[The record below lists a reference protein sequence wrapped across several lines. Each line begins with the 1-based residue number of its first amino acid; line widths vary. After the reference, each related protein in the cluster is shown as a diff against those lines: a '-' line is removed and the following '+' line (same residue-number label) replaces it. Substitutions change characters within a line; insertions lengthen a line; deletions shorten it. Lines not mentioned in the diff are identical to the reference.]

1 MSQKTFD
8 ILSELCP
15 KDYFY
20 ILSQNTFKYGRSEI
34 NVPDYQFCV
43 PRHFTREQIQKV
55 IDCEYAPCVYRFIE
69 NLKTKKQRDK
79 VGRKYWYHINFYYLK
94 QPIEQNASCWSIIKP
109 DLPISDS
116 KLTDVFI
123 VDEYRKKL
131 TKYQMKKVKYV
142 GHDARST
149 YESDN
154 LQ

>member
-1 MSQKTFD
+1 MKNQNLRED
-8 ILSELCP
+8 IEVL
-15 KDYFY
+15 
-20 ILSQNTFKYGRSEI
+20 RS
-34 NVPDYQFCV
+34 
-43 PRHFTREQIQKV
+43 R
-55 IDCEYAPCVYRFIE
+55 
-69 NLKTKKQRDK
+69 
-79 VGRKYWYHINFYYLK
+79 
-94 QPIEQNASCWSIIKP
+94 IIKP

-116 KLTDVFI
+116 TLTDVFI

>member
-1 MSQKTFD
+1 MSQKTFE

-20 ILSQNTFKYGRSEI
+20 ILSQNTFKYGRSEM

-43 PRHFTREQIQKV
+43 PRHFTREQTQKV
-55 IDCEYAPCVYRFIE
+55 IDCEYAPYVDKFIE

-79 VGRKYWYHINFYYLK
+79 VARKYWYHLHYYHLT
-94 QPIEQNASCWSIIKP
+94 QPIESNASCWNTIKP

-116 KLTDVFI
+116 TLTDVFI
-123 VDEYRKKL
+123 VDEDRKKL

-142 GHDARST
+142 GHDSRST
-149 YESDN
+149 YESESA
-154 LQ
+154 